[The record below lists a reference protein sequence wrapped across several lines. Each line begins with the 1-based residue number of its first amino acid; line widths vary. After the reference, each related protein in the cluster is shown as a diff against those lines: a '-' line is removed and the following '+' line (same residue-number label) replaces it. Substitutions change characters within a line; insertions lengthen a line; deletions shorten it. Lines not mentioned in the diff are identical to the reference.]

1 MVFILC
7 SVVSQTAFVL
17 TEMLESKSSLDAKD
31 FGESFPGMISGD
43 SVLEDDE
50 VSERTK
56 LLNPADNKAAVSR
69 LSTFSTLNQLRNYYV
84 ILYLNRPQ

>member
-1 MVFILC
+1 
-7 SVVSQTAFVL
+7 
-17 TEMLESKSSLDAKD
+17 MLESKSSLDAKD

-69 LSTFSTLNQLRNYYV
+69 LSTFSTLK
-84 ILYLNRPQ
+84 IT

>member
-1 MVFILC
+1 
-7 SVVSQTAFVL
+7 
-17 TEMLESKSSLDAKD
+17 MLESKSSLDAKD

-84 ILYLNRPQ
+84 ISYLNRPQ

>member
-1 MVFILC
+1 
-7 SVVSQTAFVL
+7 
-17 TEMLESKSSLDAKD
+17 
-31 FGESFPGMISGD
+31 MISGD

-84 ILYLNRPQ
+84 ISYLNRPR

>member
-1 MVFILC
+1 
-7 SVVSQTAFVL
+7 
-17 TEMLESKSSLDAKD
+17 MLESKSSLDAND

>member
-1 MVFILC
+1 
-7 SVVSQTAFVL
+7 
-17 TEMLESKSSLDAKD
+17 MLESKSSLDAND

-69 LSTFSTLNQLRNYYV
+69 LSTFSTLNQLRNYNV
-84 ILYLNRPQ
+84 ISIFNRPR

>member
-1 MVFILC
+1 
-7 SVVSQTAFVL
+7 
-17 TEMLESKSSLDAKD
+17 MLESKSSLDAND

-84 ILYLNRPQ
+84 ILYLNRPR

>member
-1 MVFILC
+1 
-7 SVVSQTAFVL
+7 
-17 TEMLESKSSLDAKD
+17 MLESKSSLDAND

-69 LSTFSTLNQLRNYYV
+69 LSTFSTLNQLRYYYV
-84 ILYLNRPQ
+84 ILYFNKPQ